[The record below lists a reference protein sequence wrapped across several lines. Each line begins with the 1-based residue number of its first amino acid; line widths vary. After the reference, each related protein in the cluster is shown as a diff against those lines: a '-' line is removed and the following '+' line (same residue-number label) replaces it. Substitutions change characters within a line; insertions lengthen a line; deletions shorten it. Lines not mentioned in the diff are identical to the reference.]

1 MMLCNVALLVCRW
14 SAIITAEIIRLMLTF
29 SSTMVDFIRRWLLL
43 HINMRVNIS
52 LVSDFLVKLMRLTMS
67 FFDTKQM
74 GDILQR
80 MGDLCMIILKTKNY
94 EDRVLCVGRRICML

>member
-14 SAIITAEIIRLMLTF
+14 SAIITAEIIRLMLMF

-67 FFDTKQM
+67 Y
-74 GDILQR
+74 L
-80 MGDLCMIILKTKNY
+80 
-94 EDRVLCVGRRICML
+94 